1 MQQRSIIVVGAGIT
15 GLWQALTLARRG
27 HRVRLIEQSA
37 EPFAQAASRFAGAM
51 LGPYCETEAAAPV
64 IRDLGLTSMTLW
76 RDTFP
81 GTILDGTLVLA
92 AARDKSEI
100 DRFARLTEGHQ
111 SLDETGIGRLEPD
124 LAGRFATGLFYRGEG
139 HVPTVEA
146 MRFLLDEIKRA
157 GVAVAFGTPWTG
169 PASPDE
175 TVIDCRGL
183 GAAAELPDLRGVR
196 GERFVVRS
204 AEVKL
209 HRPVR
214 LLHPRRAIYVVPW
227 GDGLH
232 MIGSTVIERG
242 DDGPVTVR
250 SALELLGMAYT
261 LHPAFAEAEIV
272 EMGAGVRPAFADNVP
287 KVRVAGR
294 TIHVN
299 GLFRH
304 GFLLAPVLSVLVAD
318 YLETGAIDNRVFE
331 VGAGSPRR
339 PRDANEH

>member
-1 MQQRSIIVVGAGIT
+1 M
-15 GLWQALTLARRG
+15 
-27 HRVRLIEQSA
+27 RLQTKWSSTA
-37 EPFAQAASRFAGAM
+37 AAS
-51 LGPYCETEAAAPV
+51 APLA
-64 IRDLGLTSMTLW
+64 DLS
-76 RDTFP
+76 
-81 GTILDGTLVLA
+81 
-92 AARDKSEI
+92 
-100 DRFARLTEGHQ
+100 
-111 SLDETGIGRLEPD
+111 
-124 LAGRFATGLFYRGEG
+124 
-139 HVPTVEA
+139 
-146 MRFLLDEIKRA
+146 
-157 GVAVAFGTPWTG
+157 
-169 PASPDE
+169 
-175 TVIDCRGL
+175 
-183 GAAAELPDLRGVR
+183 DLRGVR

-204 AEVKL
+204 TEVNL

-214 LLHPRRAIYVVPW
+214 LLHPRRSIYVVPW

-232 MIGSTVIERG
+232 MIGATVIERG

-272 EMGAGVRPAFADNVP
+272 EMGAGVRPAFSDNVP

-331 VGAGSPRR
+331 VKSAT
-339 PRDANEH
+339 

>member
-1 MQQRSIIVVGAGIT
+1 MQRSITVVGAGIT

-37 EPFAQAASRFAGAM
+37 EPFARAASRYAGAM

-64 IRDLGLTSMTLW
+64 IRDLGLKSMALW
-76 RDTFP
+76 RETFP
-81 GTILDGTLVLA
+81 GTVLQGTLVLA
-92 AARDKSEI
+92 AARDKSEV
-100 DRFARLTEGHQ
+100 DRFARLTEGHET
-111 SLDETGIGRLEPD
+111 LDDAGIGKLEPD
-124 LAGRFATGLFYRGEG
+124 LAGRFAGGLFYRGEG

-146 MRFLLDEIKRA
+146 MQFLLKEIQRA
-157 GVAVAFGTPWTG
+157 GVQVSFATSWQPNTSV
-169 PASPDE
+169 DE
-175 TVIDCRGL
+175 TIIDCRGL
-183 GAAAELPDLRGVR
+183 GAAGELSDLRGVR

-204 AEVKL
+204 LEVTL

-214 LLHPRRAIYVVPW
+214 LLHPRRSIYVVPW

-232 MIGSTVIERG
+232 MIGATVIERD

-272 EMGAGVRPAFADNVP
+272 EMGAGVRPAFADNIP
-287 KVRVAGR
+287 KVRVQGR
-294 TIHVN
+294 IIHVN

-304 GFLLAPVLSVLVAD
+304 GFLLAPVLSTLVAE
-318 YLETGAIDNRVFE
+318 YLDTGAMDNRVFE
-331 VGAGSPRR
+331 VVG
-339 PRDANEH
+339 

>member
-1 MQQRSIIVVGAGIT
+1 MQQRSITVVGAGIT
-15 GLWQALTLARRG
+15 GLWQALTLARRS
-27 HRVRLIEQSA
+27 HRVRLVEQSP

-64 IRDLGLTSMTLW
+64 IRDLGLRSMALW
-76 RDTFP
+76 RETYP
-81 GTILDGTLVLA
+81 GTVLDGTLVLA
-92 AARDKSEI
+92 AARDKGEI

-111 SLDETGIGRLEPD
+111 AVDEGAIGKLEPD
-124 LAGRFATGLFYRGEG
+124 LAGRFTAGLFYPGEG

-146 MRFLLDEIKRA
+146 MQFLLDEIKRA
-157 GVAVAFGTPWTG
+157 DVEVAFGAPWSG
-169 PASPDE
+169 RAISDE
-175 TVIDCRGL
+175 IVIDCRGL
-183 GAAAELPDLRGVR
+183 GAAGELPDLRGVR

-204 AEVKL
+204 SEVTL

-214 LLHPRRAIYVVPW
+214 LLHPRRSIYVVPW

-232 MIGSTVIERG
+232 MIGATVIERG

-287 KVRVAGR
+287 KVRVMGR

-304 GFLLAPVLSVLVAD
+304 GFLMAPVLSALVAD
-318 YLETGAIDNRVFE
+318 YLDTGALDNRVFE
-331 VGAGSPRR
+331 VVGMNPTLSP
-339 PRDANEH
+339 

>member
-1 MQQRSIIVVGAGIT
+1 
-15 GLWQALTLARRG
+15 L
-27 HRVRLIEQSA
+27 E
-37 EPFAQAASRFAGAM
+37 
-51 LGPYCETEAAAPV
+51 
-64 IRDLGLTSMTLW
+64 
-76 RDTFP
+76 
-81 GTILDGTLVLA
+81 GTLVLA

-100 DRFARLTEGHQ
+100 DRFARLTEGHEA
-111 SLDETGIGRLEPD
+111 LDDASIGRLEPD
-124 LAGRFATGLFYRGEG
+124 LAGRFTVGLFFRREG
-139 HVPTVEA
+139 HVPTVAA
-146 MRFLLDEIKRA
+146 MAFLLAEIERA
-157 GVAVAFGTPWTG
+157 GVEVVLGTTWTG
-169 PASPDE
+169 RASADE
-175 TVIDCRGL
+175 VVIDCRGL
-183 GAAAELPDLRGVR
+183 GAAADLSDLRGVR

-204 AEVKL
+204 TEVNL

-214 LLHPRRAIYVVPW
+214 LLHPRRSIYVVPW

-232 MIGSTVIERG
+232 MIGATVIERG

-272 EMGAGVRPAFADNVP
+272 EMGAGVRPAFSDNVP

-318 YLETGAIDNRVFE
+318 YLETGALDNRVFE
-331 VGAGSPRR
+331 VKSAT
-339 PRDANEH
+339 

>member
-37 EPFAQAASRFAGAM
+37 EPFTRAASRYAGAM

-64 IRDLGLTSMTLW
+64 IRDLGLRSLAMW
-76 RDTFP
+76 RETFP
-81 GTILDGTLVLA
+81 GTVLAGTLVLA
-92 AARDKSEI
+92 AARDKSEV
-100 DRFARLTEGHQ
+100 DRFARLTESHEA
-111 SLDETGIGRLEPD
+111 LDDAAIGKLEPD
-124 LAGRFATGLFYRGEG
+124 LAGRFAGGLFYRGEG
-139 HVPTVEA
+139 HVPTEQA
-146 MRFLLDEIKRA
+146 MQFLLDEIQRA
-157 GVAVAFGTPWTG
+157 RVEVHFGTIWQG
-169 PASPDE
+169 SASADE

-183 GAAAELPDLRGVR
+183 GAAGDLSDLRGVR

-204 AEVKL
+204 AEVNL
-209 HRPVR
+209 YRPVR
-214 LLHPRRAIYVVPW
+214 LLHPRRSIYVVPW
-227 GDGLH
+227 GGGLH
-232 MIGSTVIERG
+232 MIGATVIERG

-272 EMGAGVRPAFADNVP
+272 EMGAGVRPAFADNIP
-287 KVRVAGR
+287 KVRVQGR

-304 GFLLAPVLSVLVAD
+304 GFLLAPVLSVLVAE
-318 YLETGAIDNRVFE
+318 YLDTGAMDNRVFE
-331 VGAGSPRR
+331 MAG
-339 PRDANEH
+339 

>member
-1 MQQRSIIVVGAGIT
+1 MQQRSITVVGAGIT

-37 EPFAQAASRFAGAM
+37 EPFARAASRYAGAM

-64 IRDLGLTSMTLW
+64 IRDLGLKSMTLW
-76 RDTFP
+76 RETYP
-81 GTILDGTLVLA
+81 GTVLDGTLVLA
-92 AARDKSEI
+92 APRDKSEV
-100 DRFARLTEGHQ
+100 DRFARLTEGHET
-111 SLDETGIGRLEPD
+111 LDDAGIGKLEPD
-124 LAGRFATGLFYRGEG
+124 LAGRFTSGLFYRGEG
-139 HVPTVEA
+139 HVPTVQA
-146 MRFLLDEIKRA
+146 MQFLLDEIKRA
-157 GVAVAFGTPWTG
+157 GVQVSFGTSWREATS
-169 PASPDE
+169 ADE
-175 TVIDCRGL
+175 IVIDCRGL
-183 GAAAELPDLRGVR
+183 GAAGELPDLRGVR

-204 AEVKL
+204 SEVAL

-214 LLHPRRAIYVVPW
+214 LLHPRRSIYVVPW

-232 MIGSTVIERG
+232 MIGATVIERG

-272 EMGAGVRPAFADNVP
+272 EMGAGVRPAFADNIP
-287 KVRVAGR
+287 RVRVQGR

-304 GFLLAPVLSVLVAD
+304 GFLLAPVLSTLVAD
-318 YLETGAIDNRVFE
+318 YLDTGAMDNRVFE
-331 VGAGSPRR
+331 AAG
-339 PRDANEH
+339 

>member
-1 MQQRSIIVVGAGIT
+1 MQQRSITVVGAGIT
-15 GLWQALTLARRG
+15 GLWQALTLARHG
-27 HRVRLIEQSA
+27 HRVRLIEQST
-37 EPFAQAASRFAGAM
+37 EPFAQTASRFAGAM

-64 IRDLGLTSMTLW
+64 VRDLGLRSMTLW

-81 GTILDGTLVLA
+81 GTILEGTLVLA

-111 SLDETGIGRLEPD
+111 SLDDAGIGGLEPD

-157 GVAVAFGTPWTG
+157 DVEVTFGAPWTG
-169 PASPDE
+169 DASVDE

-204 AEVKL
+204 SEVKL

-214 LLHPRRAIYVVPW
+214 LLHPRRSI
-227 GDGLH
+227 
-232 MIGSTVIERG
+232 
-242 DDGPVTVR
+242 
-250 SALELLGMAYT
+250 
-261 LHPAFAEAEIV
+261 
-272 EMGAGVRPAFADNVP
+272 
-287 KVRVAGR
+287 
-294 TIHVN
+294 
-299 GLFRH
+299 
-304 GFLLAPVLSVLVAD
+304 
-318 YLETGAIDNRVFE
+318 
-331 VGAGSPRR
+331 
-339 PRDANEH
+339 